1 MEDQPCLIVGDRQ
14 NANKNGMF
22 IEFTCN
28 LIGGKRMFRPVIID
42 EEICDGCNVCVEV
55 CLLDVFERNPEK
67 GKPPILRYPDEC
79 AYDRIGWWSFMHSLA
94 KDSGA
99 KDPNDPGL
107 TEADRR
113 VS

>member
-55 CLLDVFERNPEK
+55 CLLDIFERNPEK

-79 AYDRIGWWSFMHSLA
+79 AYD
-94 KDSGA
+94 GA
-99 KDPNDPGL
+99 CWLRCPLRDEGAIKVVPPL
-107 TEADRR
+107 PMK
-113 VS
+113 VSILRGQ